1 MKTIK
6 FASAI
11 VLPIFAFCT
20 FAQQFDDSASIP
32 FGGFDI
38 TPTVDIALRYDDNVA
53 RENLNKIDSWSRIVA
68 PQISMINSLGSSDV
82 TFAYRI
88 VNEDFFSSSEDD
100 YTDHFFLAR
109 ADVEF
114 NSRNRVI
121 ASLNFED
128 GHDAR
133 GSAFS
138 IGFGDQLTEPDKY
151 KESDFDILYSYGA
164 FNATGRLDVNFNVT
178 ELNYDI
184 DTADYRA
191 RDRVFTTLGGTFFY
205 RISPATDATFDIIY
219 TDVDYKFALNTN
231 NPLDSR
237 QISYLV
243 GLQWEA
249 TAQTSG
255 FAKIGYQEKNFS
267 SSMREDFE
275 GVDWALGVLWE
286 PVEYSSVEFTTRSD
300 TNETNGEGN
309 FIRGDAHS
317 IEWRH
322 DWLERLRSSVRFT
335 VANNRYEG
343 QIVNDLG
350 IRSDDNRRLQASAYY
365 QFRRWLNFEL
375 RYTYDERDSS
385 RDFIDFD
392 RNQLMFNALITL

>member
-6 FASAI
+6 LVSAI
-11 VLPIFAFCT
+11 VLPMFACFT
-20 FAQQFDDSASIP
+20 NAQQFDDSASFP
-32 FGGFDI
+32 FGGFDV
-38 TPTVDIALRYDDNVA
+38 TPSLDLGLRFDDNVA
-53 RENLNKIDSWSRIVA
+53 RSNVNKIDSWSRIIA
-68 PQISMINSLGSSDV
+68 PQISMVNSLGASDV

-88 VNEDFFSSSEDD
+88 VNEDFFSSNEDN

-138 IGFGDQLTEPDKY
+138 IGVGDQLTEPDQY
-151 KESDFDILYSYGA
+151 KRSDFDILYSYGA
-164 FNATGRLDVNFNVT
+164 FNATGRLDVNFNIT

-184 DTADYRA
+184 DTPIYRA

-205 RISPATDATFDIIY
+205 RVSPATDATLDIIH
-219 TDVDYKFALNTN
+219 TDVDYKFAFDAS

-237 QISYLV
+237 QISYLI
-243 GLQWEA
+243 GLRWEA

-255 FAKIGYQEKNFS
+255 FAKIGYQEKNFVS
-267 SSMREDFE
+267 ATRKDFN

-286 PVEYSSVEFTTRSD
+286 PLAYSSVEISTRAD

-322 DWLERLRSSVRFT
+322 DWLERLRSSLRFT
-335 VANNRYEG
+335 VSNNRYEG
-343 QIVNDLG
+343 QMVDNLS
-350 IRSDDNRRLQASAYY
+350 IRSDDINRLQASMYY

-375 RYTYDERDSS
+375 RYTYDERDSN
-385 RDFIDFD
+385 RDFINYD
-392 RNQLMFNALITL
+392 RNQFMLNALITL

>member
-1 MKTIK
+1 
-6 FASAI
+6 
-11 VLPIFAFCT
+11 
-20 FAQQFDDSASIP
+20 
-32 FGGFDI
+32 
-38 TPTVDIALRYDDNVA
+38 
-53 RENLNKIDSWSRIVA
+53 
-68 PQISMINSLGSSDV
+68 MINSLGSSDV